1 MQDARLD
8 SAQYYTDFSGLN
20 ALKTEAHKD
29 KKAALGQ
36 VAKQFESLF
45 LSQMLKSMRKVNDVY
60 AEGNYLNSSQSKFY
74 QQMFD
79 SQLTLSM
86 SQNSGFG
93 LAETLVR
100 QLSKQIPGL
109 EGDGDKSASHR
120 ASIADYQRSL
130 PPLSPRL
137 PKEVDEVKAI
147 AANQA
152 SSSAEPEAPV
162 AATADSDAAAETTAL
177 MPERFESPEHFVQTL
192 LPMAESVAGD
202 SGIDPRVM
210 VAQAAL
216 ETGWGKHMIRGSEGE
231 ASFNLFGIKA
241 DSRWQGDSV
250 DILTTEFRDGIP
262 LKERAAF
269 RSYPDYQS
277 SFEDYVGF
285 LERNPRYR
293 DVLSVADDPEAFADG
308 LQQAGYATD
317 PAYGAKIRRILNS
330 DSFEGVTGQ
339 SLSLKQG
346 GEE

>member
-1 MQDARLD
+1 MQDSRLD

-29 KKAALGQ
+29 KKAALEQ

-45 LSQMLKSMRKVNDVY
+45 LSEMVKSMRKVNDVFS
-60 AEGNYLNSSQSKFY
+60 EGNYLHSSQSKFY

-86 SQNSGFG
+86 SQKEGFG
-93 LAETLVR
+93 LAETLAR
-100 QLSKQIPGL
+100 QMSRQIPGL
-109 EGDGDKSASHR
+109 DKEGDPSIHHK
-120 ASIADYQRSL
+120 ASIADYDRSL
-130 PPLSPRL
+130 PALSPSL
-137 PKEVDEVKAI
+137 PDEVDAVKALSD
-147 AANQA
+147 QTA
-152 SSSAEPEAPV
+152 SGPRGDSSA
-162 AATADSDAAAETTAL
+162 AAHSALTAD
-177 MPERFESPEHFVQTL
+177 MPQQFESPEHFVRTL
-192 LPMAESVAGD
+192 LPLAESVAGD
-202 SGIDPRVM
+202 SGIDPKVM

-216 ETGWGKHMIRGSEGE
+216 ETGWGRHMIRGEQGE

-241 DSRWQGDSV
+241 DSRWQGNSV
-250 DILTTEFRDGIP
+250 DIQTTEYREGIAM
-262 LKERAAF
+262 KERAAF
-269 RSYPDYQS
+269 RAYPDYQS

-293 DVLSVADDPEAFADG
+293 DVLSVADDAEAFADG

-330 DSFEGVTGQ
+330 DSFDAVTGQ

-346 GEE
+346 DEEQR